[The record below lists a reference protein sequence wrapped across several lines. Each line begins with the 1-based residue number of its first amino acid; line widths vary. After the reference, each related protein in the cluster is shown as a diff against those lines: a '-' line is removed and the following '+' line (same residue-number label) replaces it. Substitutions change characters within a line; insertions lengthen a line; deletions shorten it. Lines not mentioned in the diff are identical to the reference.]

1 MMNCRSCSTEMQ
13 KPFLSLGMSPLS
25 NRFLSNQNV
34 AAMEPFFPLET
45 FVCPKCF
52 MVQLDSFEAPE
63 NIFSDYVYFSS
74 YSTSWLEHAKKYSEK
89 MIQERKLNS
98 QSMVVEIASNDGYLL
113 QYFRQKQIPVLGI
126 EPAANVA
133 AVAQKERG
141 VRSLSEFFSEKL
153 AEKLA
158 KEGFQADLM
167 AANNVLAHVPNLNDF
182 VRGFKKLLKPTGV
195 ATFEFPHLMNMI
207 DENQFDTI
215 YHEHFS
221 YFSLLAIA
229 PVFAR
234 AGLQV
239 YDVEQ
244 LSTHGGSLRLFVKH
258 QENTE
263 LKETP
268 AVQALIEKEK
278 KLGYANLEFYDKYRE
293 KVVAVKRDFLEF
305 LIQAK
310 RQGKKV
316 LAYGAAAKGNTLLNF
331 CGVREDFIDFVA
343 DRNPH
348 KQNKYLPGVHIPVR
362 SVEDLMSA
370 KPDYVVILPWNLRN
384 EIQTQLADIRGWG
397 GKFVVA
403 VPKLEIF

>member
-1 MMNCRSCSTEMQ
+1 MNCRSCSTEMK

-34 AAMEPFFPLET
+34 SAMEPFFPLET

-89 MIQERKLNS
+89 MIQERNLNS

-113 QYFRQKQIPVLGI
+113 QYFHQQQIPVLGI

-133 AVAQKERG
+133 AVAEKERG

-158 KEGFQADLM
+158 HEGFQADLM

-182 VRGFKKLLKPTGV
+182 VRGFKKLLKPTGI

-207 DENQFDTI
+207 EENQFDTI

-244 LSTHGGSLRLFVKH
+244 LPTHGGSLRLFVKH
-258 QENTE
+258 QENSE
-263 LKETP
+263 LKETA

-293 KVVAVKRDFLEF
+293 KVEAVKRDFLEF
-305 LIQAK
+305 LIKAK
-310 RQGKKV
+310 RDGKKV

-348 KQNKYLPGVHIPVR
+348 KQNKFLPGVHIPVL
-362 SVEDLMSA
+362 SVDELMLA
-370 KPDYVVILPWNLRN
+370 KPDYVVVLPWNLRN

>member
-1 MMNCRSCSTEMQ
+1 MNCRSCSTEMK

-34 AAMEPFFPLET
+34 SAMEPFFPLET

-89 MIQERKLNS
+89 MIQERNLNS

-113 QYFRQKQIPVLGI
+113 QYFHQQQIPVLGI

-133 AVAQKERG
+133 AVAEKERG

-158 KEGFQADLM
+158 QEGFQADLM

-182 VRGFKKLLKPTGV
+182 VRGFKKLLKPTGI

-207 DENQFDTI
+207 EENQFDTI

-244 LSTHGGSLRLFVKH
+244 LPTHGGSLRLFVKH
-258 QENTE
+258 QENSE
-263 LKETP
+263 LKETA

-293 KVVAVKRDFLEF
+293 KVEAVKRDFLEF
-305 LIQAK
+305 LIKAK
-310 RQGKKV
+310 RDGKKV

-348 KQNKYLPGVHIPVR
+348 KQNKFLPGVHIPVL
-362 SVEDLMSA
+362 SVDELMLA
-370 KPDYVVILPWNLRN
+370 KPDYVVVLPWNLRN